1 MYGKAAF
8 ERFQRLFFAL
18 GGALL
23 AEFYLPY
30 ELADELTVGHCF

>member
-8 ERFQRLFFAL
+8 ERFQTLFFAL

-23 AEFYLPY
+23 TEFYIPGELP
-30 ELADELTVGHCF
+30 DELPVGHCF